1 LKKIKRED
9 ITQCDAENS
18 KELVKQN
25 IQEASSSGFVA
36 KKLMFLELLCYL
48 LQ

>member
-1 LKKIKRED
+1 LKKIQREYT
-9 ITQCDAENS
+9 TQCDAENS

-25 IQEASSSGFVA
+25 IQHASSSGFVA